1 MKGYGLLLFHNFYL
15 VHFWITGL
23 TSEAEAYS
31 EPCQTPHCV
40 KSVRI
45 RRFSG
50 PYFPAFGLNTKRYGV
65 SLRIQLKCGKIRTRR
80 TLNTNTFHAVSK
92 TELFANISNGS
103 QPLTTLMEENV
114 ARWTLFLLKL
124 ELTDAKIKCNE
135 LLNFQIRENDI
146 LEKAWFLKFKG
157 INHHASKKL
166 KN

>member
-1 MKGYGLLLFHNFYL
+1 M
-15 VHFWITGL
+15 
-23 TSEAEAYS
+23 
-31 EPCQTPHCV
+31 

-65 SLRIQLKCGKIRTRR
+65 FLRIQLKCGKIQTTK

-92 TELFANISNGS
+92 TELFANIYNGS

-114 ARWTLFLLKL
+114 ARWTLFLLKM
-124 ELTDAKIKCNE
+124 ELKDAKIKCNE
-135 LLNFQIRENDI
+135 LLNFQIRENEI